1 MKPERT
7 FVAERALAQHC
18 AALLRPA
25 PSSSELLPLLSRVTE
40 RLVRILRGAL
50 APLAGGETPLVEYE
64 GPAELS
70 FEDFAGTA
78 IGLHAHS
85 VYSAGIGTARLLTTI
100 DADAVLRLVDR
111 AFGGKGEA
119 PRPMPRELPMSG
131 ELMVQR
137 IETIIAA
144 RLGEA
149 LASPAGRAI
158 RPLHRDTNLGQ
169 LQPFVPSARLA
180 VLTLVVTEQGGS
192 PWKLRLALP
201 LAALADLLGEGEG
214 TRAPRARAAPPD
226 PLAAPFADMPL
237 PVRAV
242 LVDVPLPLSA
252 ISKLEVGQI
261 LSVPIARSVPVRV
274 GTRTVAH
281 GSIGAVDDRV
291 AIQITQL
298 S

>member
-7 FVAERALAQHC
+7 FLAERALAQHC

-25 PSSSELLPLLSRVTE
+25 PSPSELLPSLARAAE
-40 RLVRILRGAL
+40 RLTRILRGAL
-50 APLAGGETPLVEYE
+50 APLVGGEPPLVECE

-70 FEDFAGTA
+70 FEDFATTA
-78 IGLHAHS
+78 TGLNAHS

-100 DADAVLRLVDR
+100 EAEAVLRLVDR
-111 AFGGKGEA
+111 AFGGKGEP

-131 ELMVQR
+131 DLMVQR
-137 IETIIAA
+137 IETILAT

-149 LASPAGRAI
+149 FATPAGRAI
-158 RPLHRDTNLGQ
+158 RPLRRDTDLGQ
-169 LQPFVPSARLA
+169 LQPFVAAARLV
-180 VLTLVVTEQGGS
+180 VLTLVVTEQGGA
-192 PWKLRLALP
+192 PWKVRLALP
-201 LAALADLLGEGEG
+201 LAALGDLLGEGEG
-214 TRAPRARAAPPD
+214 TRPPRAPAAPGD
-226 PLAAPFADMPL
+226 PMAAPFGDMPL

-252 ISKLEVGQI
+252 ISKLEVGQV
-261 LSVPIARSVPVRV
+261 LSVPIARSVPLRV

>member
-18 AALLRPA
+18 AALLRPQ
-25 PSSSELLPLLSRVTE
+25 PSPSELLPSLARAAE
-40 RLVRILRGAL
+40 RLMRILRGAL
-50 APLAGGETPLVEYE
+50 APLVGGEPPLVECE
-64 GPAELS
+64 GPAELA
-70 FEDFAGTA
+70 FEDFASAT
-78 IGLHAHS
+78 IGLNAHS
-85 VYSAGIGTARLLTTI
+85 IYSAGIGTARLMTTI
-100 DADAVLRLVDR
+100 DAEAVLRLVDR

-149 LASPAGRAI
+149 FATPAARAI
-158 RPLHRDTNLGQ
+158 RPLRRDTNLGQ
-169 LQPFVPSARLA
+169 LQAFVPSARLS
-180 VLTLVVTEQGGS
+180 VLTLVVTEQGGA

-201 LAALADLLGEGEG
+201 MAALADLLGEGEG
-214 TRAPRARAAPPD
+214 TRTPRARAAPAD
-226 PLAAPFADMPL
+226 PLAAPFGDMPL

-252 ISKLEVGQI
+252 ISKLEIGQI